1 MEKLH
6 VWISSVNLNF
16 KVANFFPLTSRDR
29 QHKMDW
35 CLFYNLIRPS
45 IIQHVRANILNITV
59 CILKISDEQ
68 KYRLIMTAESFR
80 KWKLIHRGKYYEI
93 EINCYAQ
100 RDECHSTWLIRGIYS
115 DSTWGQY
122 FIIVLMKLAV
132 VSTSFAFCTRMFLIS
147 P

>member
-1 MEKLH
+1 
-6 VWISSVNLNF
+6 
-16 KVANFFPLTSRDR
+16 
-29 QHKMDW
+29 
-35 CLFYNLIRPS
+35 
-45 IIQHVRANILNITV
+45 
-59 CILKISDEQ
+59 
-68 KYRLIMTAESFR
+68 MTAESFR

-100 RDECHSTWLIRGIYS
+100 RDECHSTSLIRGIYS